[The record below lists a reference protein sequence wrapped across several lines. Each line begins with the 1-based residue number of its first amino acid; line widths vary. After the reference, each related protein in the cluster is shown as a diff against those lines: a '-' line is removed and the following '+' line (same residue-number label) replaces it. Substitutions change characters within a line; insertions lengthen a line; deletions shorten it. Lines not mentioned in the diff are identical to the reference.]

1 MAAAPVA
8 VAPVVMQPLARLS
21 TLTMQMF
28 LLQLL
33 WKVDQGNA
41 LDVSGVADTAMRERL
56 VELFSNLPLERT
68 KQVLRPVLER
78 AVPSVLWSLRGTRI
92 LMQCVTRQG

>member
-1 MAAAPVA
+1 MH
-8 VAPVVMQPLARLS
+8 
-21 TLTMQMF
+21 MF

-56 VELFSNLPLERT
+56 VELLSNLPLDRT

-78 AVPSVLWSLRGTRI
+78 GVTSVLWSLRGTRS
-92 LMQCVTRQG
+92 LLQCVTRLG